1 MGLHSAIF
9 VCRLTL
15 GTDALPTANCELPT
29 GDRQPDMFEN
39 LSTKLQDIFKK
50 LSGKGRLSE
59 ADVDMALREV
69 RLALLEADVN
79 FRVVKDFVARVRER
93 AIGAD
98 VMKSLTPAQ
107 MVVKIV
113 REELIVTLGEP
124 RQLNL
129 SGPPPHIVMLAGLQG
144 SGKTTMAA
152 KLALKLRQSGQRP
165 LLVAADTRR
174 PAAITQLE
182 VLGKQVDVAV
192 HSDGDKVP
200 PPRISA
206 NAVARAQKG
215 GYTVVLLDTGGRLHI
230 DDEMM
235 RELEEIVRQVKPG
248 EVVLVADA
256 MTGQDAVR
264 VAEEFNRRVPL
275 TGLILTKVDGDARGG
290 AALSIRSVTGVPIL
304 YLGMGEKVDALE
316 AFQPERLASRI
327 LGMGDMLTLIE
338 RAEAAFDQEQAQ
350 KMEQKL
356 RSATFDLGDFL
367 EQMQQLKKMGPLQQL
382 LEMIPGFGSISGQLP
397 ADFSEKQVKSAEAI
411 ISSMTPAERR
421 DPRIVDGSRKRRIA
435 RGSGTSVAQVN
446 QLLRQFQQM
455 QRLMKQASTGR
466 GAQSLL
472 GRFGL

>member
-1 MGLHSAIF
+1 
-9 VCRLTL
+9 
-15 GTDALPTANCELPT
+15 
-29 GDRQPDMFEN
+29 MFEN
-39 LSTKLQDIFKK
+39 LTTKLQDIFKK

-59 ADVDMALREV
+59 ADVDAALREV

-79 FRVVKDFVARVRER
+79 FRVVKDFIARVRER

-107 MVVKIV
+107 MVIKIV
-113 REELIVTLGEP
+113 HEELIATLGEP
-124 RQLNL
+124 RTLDL
-129 SGPPPHIVMLAGLQG
+129 SGPPPHVVMLAGLQG

-152 KLALKLRQSGQRP
+152 KLALRLRRSGQRP

-182 VLGKQVDVAV
+182 VLGRQIDVPV
-192 HSDGDKVP
+192 HSEGDKVP
-200 PPRISA
+200 PPRICA

-215 GYTVVLLDTGGRLHI
+215 GYSVVLLDTGGRLHI

-235 RELEEIVRQVKPG
+235 RELEEIVRQVKPRH
-248 EVVLVADA
+248 VLLVADA

-290 AALSIRSVTGVPIL
+290 AALSIRAVTGVPIM
-304 YLGMGEKVDALE
+304 YLGVGEKTDALE
-316 AFQPERLASRI
+316 PFQPERLASRI

-338 RAEAAFDQEQAQ
+338 RAEAAFDEQQAR

-356 RSATFDLGDFL
+356 RSASFDLEDFL
-367 EQMQQLKKMGPLQQL
+367 EQMQQIKKMGPLQQI
-382 LEMIPGFGSISGQLP
+382 LEMIPGFASIRGQVPEDLT
-397 ADFSEKQVKSAEAI
+397 EKQMKRTEAI
-411 ISSMTPAERR
+411 IRSMTPEERR
-421 DPRIVDGSRKRRIA
+421 DPRIIDGSRKRRIA
-435 RGSGTSVAQVN
+435 RGSGTSVSEIN
-446 QLLRQFQQM
+446 QLLNQFRQM
-455 QRLMKQASTGR
+455 QRLMKQAASGR
-466 GAQSLL
+466 GMQGLL

>member
-1 MGLHSAIF
+1 
-9 VCRLTL
+9 
-15 GTDALPTANCELPT
+15 
-29 GDRQPDMFEN
+29 MFEN
-39 LSTKLQDIFKK
+39 LSTKLQNIFRQ

-59 ADVDMALREV
+59 ADVDVALREV

-79 FRVVKDFVARVRER
+79 FRVVKDFVARVRAR

-107 MVVKIV
+107 MVIKIV
-113 REELIVTLGEP
+113 HEELIATLGEP
-124 RQLNL
+124 RTLNL
-129 SGPPPHIVMLAGLQG
+129 SGPPPHVVMLAGLQG

-182 VLGKQVDVAV
+182 VLGQQIDVPV
-192 HSDGDKVP
+192 HSEGDQVP
-200 PPRISA
+200 PPRICA
-206 NAVARAQKG
+206 NAVSRAQKG

-235 RELEEIVRQVKPG
+235 KELEEIVRLVKPG
-248 EVVLVADA
+248 EALLVADA

-290 AALSIRSVTGVPIL
+290 AALSIRAVTGVPIL
-304 YLGMGEKVDALE
+304 YLGVGEKTDAIE
-316 AFQPERLASRI
+316 PFQPDRLASRI

-338 RAEAAFDQEQAQ
+338 RAEAAFDEEQAQ

-356 RSATFDLGDFL
+356 RNASFDLEDFL

-382 LEMIPGFGSISGQLP
+382 LEMIPGMGSISSELP
-397 ADFSEKQVKSAEAI
+397 ADFSEKQMKSTEAI
-411 ISSMTPAERR
+411 IRSMTPGERQ

-435 RGSGTSVAQVN
+435 RGSGTTVAQVN

-455 QRLMKQASTGR
+455 QRLMKQAGSGR
-466 GAQSLL
+466 GMQGLL